1 MDGYPHNNFREQRK
15 FLQHMGAMLI
25 AKIDRAIDE
34 IGSNRQEHQ
43 ADQFL
48 PNLVQ
53 CISSSNSSE
62 VPITGAE
69 LYAER
74 TKPPSIP
81 ACHYLNNVTGMGSI
95 ATWRAKRQCF
105 MGRCGTTPLCSACPT
120 CCSDS
125 PQMVMEMPPPRSCC
139 AAPRPSPS
147 CCQAPAPSPL
157 PPPVVS
163 AVQCCR
169 AAPAP
174 MNPCCQALAP
184 PQPPLDQEQCCLA
197 APSPN
202 NICCR
207 DMAPVQIQII
217 RAKGSYDA

>member
-1 MDGYPHNNFREQRK
+1 MCCTIFI
-15 FLQHMGAMLI
+15 LAALTVVST
-25 AKIDRAIDE
+25 A
-34 IGSNRQEHQ
+34 
-43 ADQFL
+43 L
-48 PNLVQ
+48 P
-53 CISSSNSSE
+53 SSTN
-62 VPITGAE
+62 
-69 LYAER
+69 
-74 TKPPSIP
+74 
-81 ACHYLNNVTGMGSI
+81 MGSI

-105 MGRCGTTPLCSACPT
+105 MGRCGTTPLCSICPV

-125 PQMVMEMPPPRSCC
+125 PQMVMEMPPPKSCC

-147 CCQAPAPSPL
+147 CCQAPSPPPP

-207 DMAPVQIQII
+207 EMAPAQMQGPPPCRCGARPAEMECPSCIPYRPRCPPMAISCRLAFRV
-217 RAKGSYDA
+217 RRDAHQALLPRLQTHLL